1 MARRCAIVSV
11 LSGRSIISPHETGLC
26 EMTNR
31 PKRQRELHLGLMFWA
46 GGTHP
51 AGWRMPSS
59 KADAAFDIEF
69 LQYVTQLAEKAKFDF
84 LFLGDRLATDPGL
97 QATNPAQM
105 SRLEPFISGASLAAA
120 TSHIGIVVT
129 ANPTYYDP
137 FTVARLFASL
147 DHLSKGRASW
157 NIVTGA
163 DSIAAANFSRD
174 SHWET
179 DKRYDWADEFV
190 DVVKGLWD
198 SFEDDAFVRDPV
210 RGTYVDPTKVHK
222 LNHKGQNFAVEG
234 PLNVA
239 RPVQGHPVILHAGTS
254 ERSRE
259 LGARDADVIFA
270 GQGTIGA
277 AKAYYADMKARAV
290 KYGRDEL
297 DFSILPGL
305 TPIVAPT
312 TEEAVVIY
320 DSLNGFLVLDKEDNN
335 AQEVRFGGLGR
346 NALRNLTRVSSILG
360 VDVRG
365 SDHEAAVPRHVAEQ
379 ASPEGQALIAEATR
393 RTRRTLEGE
402 TPLLFKDLIYT
413 TISSGAVVV
422 GNPGE
427 VADFIELWFREK
439 AADGFNIFP
448 PYVPESVEA
457 FVDLV
462 VPELQKRGFYRADYS
477 GYTFRDHL
485 GLARP
490 ENRFAA
496 KDAATSSKVA

>member
-1 MARRCAIVSV
+1 
-11 LSGRSIISPHETGLC
+11 
-26 EMTNR
+26 MTLT
-31 PKRQRELHLGLMFWA
+31 PKKQRELHLGLMFWA

-84 LFLGDRLATDPGL
+84 LFLGDRLATDPQL
-97 QATNPAQM
+97 QTTNPAQM
-105 SRLEPFISGASLAAA
+105 SRLEPFVSGASLAAA

-137 FTVARLFASL
+137 FTVARMFASL

-163 DSIAAANFSRD
+163 DAIAAANFSRD
-174 SHWET
+174 THWET
-179 DKRYDWADEFV
+179 EKRYDWADEFV

-198 SFEDDAFVRDPV
+198 TFEDDAFVRDPAK
-210 RGTYVDPTKVHK
+210 GTYVDPGKVHK

-254 ERSRE
+254 ERSRQ

-270 GQGTIGA
+270 GQGTIEA

-290 KYGRDEL
+290 AYGRDEL

-312 TEEAVVIY
+312 TEEAVAIY
-320 DSLNGFLVLDKEDNN
+320 DRLNGFLVLDKEDNDGE
-335 AQEVRFGGLGR
+335 EVRFGGLGR
-346 NALRNLTRVSSILG
+346 NALRNLTRVSGILG

-365 SDHEAAVPRHVAEQ
+365 SDHDAAVPLQVAEQ
-379 ASPEGQALIAEATR
+379 ASPEGLALIAEATR
-393 RTRRTLEGE
+393 RTRRTVGGPS
-402 TPLLFKDLIYT
+402 PLLFKDLIYT
-413 TISSGAVVV
+413 TILSGAVAI
-422 GNPGE
+422 GNPTE

-462 VPELQKRGFYRADYS
+462 VPELQRRGFYRSDYS
-477 GYTFRDHL
+477 GSTFRDHL
-485 GLARP
+485 GLTRP

-496 KDAATSSKVA
+496 KDAAASSKVA